1 MNVRHLTW
9 VIGCATAIA
18 AAPAWAEFKY
28 SFSSG
33 SNCLGPATYGSACA
47 FGNTR
52 NATSVSGGPG
62 PLPATTSVT
71 AQAWSNTA
79 GTGSGALQTAYL
91 PSWGTNGL
99 GVQNRDMANVPSP
112 APNLLGDGQDGTES
126 SSPEHAMDNSDRY
139 DSIVFA
145 FGGLGFKLTG
155 VEIGWSSN
163 DSDIFVLASNVPI
176 PVNATGTSTLNY
188 NDLTSNGWSLI
199 GNYSNVPTNSKV
211 AVNAGG
217 VTANYWLIGTGCYT
231 GSGIGVNLC
240 GSNYTDHVK
249 LLALYGE
256 PSRDHKAPEPSSA
269 FLMLGAL
276 AGFWRVGR
284 RKGANGTKSTT

>member
-1 MNVRHLTW
+1 MNARHLAW

-33 SNCLGPATYGSACA
+33 YSNCLGPATYGGNCA

-52 NATSVSGGPG
+52 NASSVTGGPG

-79 GTGSGALQTAYL
+79 GTGAGDLQTAYL
-91 PSWGTNGL
+91 PTWGASGL
-99 GVQNRDMANVPSP
+99 GVQNRDMANIPNP
-112 APNLLGDGQDGTES
+112 APGLLGDGQDSTEA

-176 PVNATGTSTLNY
+176 PVNSTGTSTLNY
-188 NDLTSNGWSLI
+188 DDLTSSGWTLI
-199 GNYSNVPTNSKV
+199 GNYSNLPVNSKV
-211 AVNAGG
+211 DVNASG

-231 GSGIGVNLC
+231 GSGIGVSLC
-240 GSNYTDHVK
+240 GKGYTDHVK

-256 PSRDHKAPEPSSA
+256 PSHDHKVPEPA
-269 FLMLGAL
+269 TALLFGVAAL
-276 AGFWRVGR
+276 AGWRVR
-284 RKGANGTKSTT
+284 RKRLELDS